1 MSTFCFQ
8 APEDLIDEIPPDVRD
23 RIGDEVIDQLRDG
36 VIDKIPDNVV
46 DQLPEGVADRIPDGL
61 LESASAN
68 PVLAAILIGVGVLAV
83 VIFVFGIVKS
93 AFKAAF
99 FAGVIGAAAWY
110 WYFYIA

>member
-1 MSTFCFQ
+1 MNYLFQ
-8 APEDLIDEIPPDVRD
+8 APEELIDELPPDVAD
-23 RIGDEVIDQLRDG
+23 RIGEEVIDQIRDG
-36 VIDKIPDNVV
+36 VIDKIPDNIV

-68 PVLAAILIGVGVLAV
+68 PVLSAILIGVGVLAV
-83 VIFVFGIVKS
+83 VIFLFGIVKS

-110 WYFYIA
+110 WYFNVA